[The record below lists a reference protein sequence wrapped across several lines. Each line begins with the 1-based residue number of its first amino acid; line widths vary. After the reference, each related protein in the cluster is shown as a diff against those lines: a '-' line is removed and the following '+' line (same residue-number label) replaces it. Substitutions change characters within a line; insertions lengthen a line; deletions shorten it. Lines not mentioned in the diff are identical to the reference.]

1 MTDQDCSSLSC
12 GNDFYNFINKDWIQT
27 TQIPEDQQ
35 RWGIFQILQQDTQ
48 LKIKNLIESSYAQS
62 HSKFNKISILYNQ
75 LIDKNMR
82 NSPNNMYLI
91 QKLVD
96 QIKMSQT
103 IGELWDKIINFDIQF
118 GISIPISL
126 VIQSSLNN
134 ANDVILHVSSGG
146 LGLPDRDYYFDE
158 SKENIRIE
166 YKKYINKYSKLFN
179 LQTNPDTIFDL
190 EKKIAE
196 KTYTKVQKRNPEIQN
211 NMTTYQDLIKS
222 HPNLSFIYRIFDT
235 ANKNPHV
242 INVTNPKYVTNVSG
256 LISNISLDTWKEYF
270 IFKLINEFSDYLS
283 EEIEKCHFDFY
294 SGVLLGTKT
303 LKPLWKRSLEILDD
317 HLGELVGML
326 FVEKYFDSES
336 KTLAIEIVNYII
348 NELKLYLETNDWME
362 VQTKKKAL
370 EKLRKMNIKIGYP
383 DKIEKEYDKLKINK
397 DNNLLENIIMIS
409 SFNNMYK
416 IKRLYEPL
424 DRTLWFMSAHQ
435 VNAYYSPS
443 LNDIVFPAGILQEP
457 FFSKSQ
463 DIASNFGGF
472 GMVIGHEITHGFDDQ
487 GSKFDSDGNLK
498 NWWTDLDR
506 TKYNE
511 KTEIVKTQYSK
522 YVIEN
527 NNVNGELT
535 LGENIADIGGLAL
548 SFRALKQYLKD
559 KFNYV
564 DTKLLKQF
572 FINYA
577 NIWKSKSRKEDTLYR
592 LTVDPHSPPIFRVNG
607 AVKNI
612 DEFYD
617 LFNINKTDALYIEP
631 NKRAKIWQ

>member
-1 MTDQDCSSLSC
+1 
-12 GNDFYNFINKDWIQT
+12 
-27 TQIPEDQQ
+27 
-35 RWGIFQILQQDTQ
+35 
-48 LKIKNLIESSYAQS
+48 
-62 HSKFNKISILYNQ
+62 
-75 LIDKNMR
+75 
-82 NSPNNMYLI
+82 
-91 QKLVD
+91 
-96 QIKMSQT
+96 
-103 IGELWDKIINFDIQF
+103 
-118 GISIPISL
+118 
-126 VIQSSLNN
+126 
-134 ANDVILHVSSGG
+134 
-146 LGLPDRDYYFDE
+146 
-158 SKENIRIE
+158 
-166 YKKYINKYSKLFN
+166 
-179 LQTNPDTIFDL
+179 
-190 EKKIAE
+190 
-196 KTYTKVQKRNPEIQN
+196 
-211 NMTTYQDLIKS
+211 
-222 HPNLSFIYRIFDT
+222 
-235 ANKNPHV
+235 
-242 INVTNPKYVTNVSG
+242 
-256 LISNISLDTWKEYF
+256 
-270 IFKLINEFSDYLS
+270 
-283 EEIEKCHFDFY
+283 
-294 SGVLLGTKT
+294 
-303 LKPLWKRSLEILDD
+303 
-317 HLGELVGML
+317 
-326 FVEKYFDSES
+326 
-336 KTLAIEIVNYII
+336 
-348 NELKLYLETNDWME
+348 
-362 VQTKKKAL
+362 
-370 EKLRKMNIKIGYP
+370 
-383 DKIEKEYDKLKINK
+383 
-397 DNNLLENIIMIS
+397 MIS